1 MSDRPV
7 LLDLRTDPRWDAFVE
22 GHPFGQIYHLSAWT
36 KVLEESFRHI
46 RGYGL
51 ALMDATGT
59 RIEAGLPFF
68 SVSSWLTGDR
78 LVSAPYATLHD
89 PLVSDAA
96 QAARLI
102 QGLIRIKEERGFEFI
117 EVRTLRST
125 ALVRNADMGESR
137 FYKHHV
143 LDLDAPAEVLR
154 GRFHRTCVRQRIARA
169 EKSGLTLKTGRTK
182 GDLDEFYGLLVSTR
196 KRKALPTPPY
206 RFFRALWEAFC
217 PADRLSLIF
226 AQKNGHTLAA
236 AMILT
241 YKDRVS
247 VEYAASDDAFNHLSP
262 VHFLFWEAIRS
273 AREAGLRTFDFGRT
287 SPRNASLMEFKERW
301 GTRTVDLVHFY
312 YPSRYAR
319 EPETREDS
327 WKYGLIKACLA
338 FDGLAPV
345 HRALGAFCYRHMG

>member
-1 MSDRPV
+1 MKRNRARSTIGDEPTARRADGFRDLAQGILQQV
-7 LLDLRTDPRWDAFVE
+7 NREISRTDFLEELAKMLLDFSACDAVELRV
-22 GHPFGQIYHLSAWT
+22 G
-36 KVLEESFRHI
+36 
-46 RGYGL
+46 RGDQCL
-51 ALMDATGT
+51 RCEAVRRGT
-59 RIEAGLPFF
+59 VIQM
-68 SVSSWLTGDR
+68 
-78 LVSAPYATLHD
+78 
-89 PLVSDAA
+89 LVSDAA

-117 EVRTLRST
+117 EVRTLQST
-125 ALVRNADMGESR
+125 PLVRNADLGESR
-137 FYKHHV
+137 FFKHHV

-169 EKSGLTLKTGRTK
+169 EKSGLTLKTGRTE

-226 AQKNGHTLAA
+226 AQKNGHSLAA
-236 AMILT
+236 AMLLT

-273 AREAGLRTFDFGRT
+273 AREAGHRTFDFGRT

-301 GTRTVDLVHFY
+301 GTRTLDLVHFY